1 MGCVLHECL
10 GDYVP
15 PSPRSPSPPCSR
27 SSLPKGCGN
36 PSAEE
41 GDSRVH
47 VDQDFRLSSYLV
59 TINLACNLHLKSK
72 IL

>member
-15 PSPRSPSPPCSR
+15 ASPRCLCPPCSR
-27 SSLPKGCGN
+27 SSLPHGYGN

-41 GDSRVH
+41 RDSRVT
-47 VDQDFRLSSYLV
+47 VEEDAS
-59 TINLACNLHLKSK
+59 
-72 IL
+72 